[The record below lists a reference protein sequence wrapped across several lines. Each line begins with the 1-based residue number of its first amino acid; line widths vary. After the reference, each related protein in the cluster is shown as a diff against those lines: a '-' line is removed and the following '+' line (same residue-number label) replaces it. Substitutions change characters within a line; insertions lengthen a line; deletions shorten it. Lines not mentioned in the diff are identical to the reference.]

1 MSSSPGP
8 LEHQAGKL
16 LLQGF
21 VDFLEH
27 LAGGGKG
34 AGEVASHTD
43 GLAALAREDEGVN
56 RHCENPQW
64 AWRDAVALGH
74 KTVNGGGRVHT
85 ETTKDATEFH

>member
-1 MSSSPGP
+1 MGHQGGLGVLGQDEFFPGA

-34 AGEVASHTD
+34 AGEVASHAD

-56 RHCENPQW
+56 RHCERIPS
-64 AWRDAVALGH
+64 
-74 KTVNGGGRVHT
+74 GRG
-85 ETTKDATEFH
+85 ATR